1 MFYSYNI
8 TVTPAHTELSPKKD
22 VLDLSAGIIHQVDIL
37 FPSNSTKNIYVRI
50 FHGGYQL
57 IPTNRLEAIRADNT
71 IISTREF
78 FELPPGNHQLV
89 IHSWNTHATDSLL
102 VSINIGLLPKNVMQP
117 FSFEELLKAALGEK
131 I

>member
-1 MFYSYNI
+1 MFFSYNI
-8 TVTPAHTELSPKKD
+8 TVTTSHTEASPKKD

-78 FELPPGNHQLV
+78 FELSPGNHKLF
-89 IHSWNTHATDSLL
+89 IHAWNTHSTDSFL
-102 VSINIGLLPKNVMQP
+102 VSINIGLLPRKVMQP
-117 FSFEELLKAALGEK
+117 FSFEELLKAALGEE

>member
-1 MFYSYNI
+1 MFYSYNL
-8 TVTPAHTELSPKKD
+8 TVTIAHTEASPKKD
-22 VLDLSAGIIHQVDIL
+22 VLDLSAGIIHQVDLL
-37 FPSNSTKNIYVRI
+37 FPSNSTKNIHVRI

-78 FELPPGNHQLV
+78 FELTPGNNQLIV
-89 IHSWNTHATDSLL
+89 HSWNTHDSDSLL
-102 VSINIGLLPKNVMQP
+102 LSVNIGVLPKKVMQP
-117 FSFEELLKAALGEK
+117 FSFEELLKAALGEE